1 MTHILEV
8 LTHKMEGQPPK
19 TICIS
24 INVYYG
30 RYGIPLDSPTTSP
43 FEGARFSR
51 KMLLS
56 IAQTNPSLKKWPIQ
70 GATTAVGT
78 KQVVGTSQRMPWDFG
93 FRSWCWCKTF
103 VFSIQFSVR
112 KQRTWSEDLL
122 FSIWEVLSI
131 SNLNMLNIQRCIQVY
146 EHWALLEEDWHG
158 DSAIVRKLSNAMG
171 SHEMKEGF
179 SKLGSFADF
188 QKLLSP
194 GKTVKRRGKEGFW
207 ETVFFC
213 ANCGK
218 PHPNSRTLWCS
229 IWGFQLAEEKE
240 RP

>member
-1 MTHILEV
+1 
-8 LTHKMEGQPPK
+8 
-19 TICIS
+19 
-24 INVYYG
+24 
-30 RYGIPLDSPTTSP
+30 
-43 FEGARFSR
+43 
-51 KMLLS
+51 MLLS

-103 VFSIQFSVR
+103 VFFHQFSVR
-112 KQRTWSEDLL
+112 KQQSWSEDLL

-146 EHWALLEEDWHG
+146 EHWALVEEDWHGHG

-188 QKLLSP
+188 QKLLSKKKKP
-194 GKTVKRRGKEGFW
+194 GKYG
-207 ETVFFC
+207 
-213 ANCGK
+213 
-218 PHPNSRTLWCS
+218 
-229 IWGFQLAEEKE
+229 EKKV
-240 RP
+240 

>member
-1 MTHILEV
+1 MTDSGSNHSGGDETSRWD
-8 LTHKMEGQPPK
+8 LTADA
-19 TICIS
+19 
-24 INVYYG
+24 
-30 RYGIPLDSPTTSP
+30 L
-43 FEGARFSR
+43 RFRVSQL
-51 KMLLS
+51 MLV
-56 IAQTNPSLKKWPIQ
+56 QD
-70 GATTAVGT
+70 V
-78 KQVVGTSQRMPWDFG
+78 RF
-93 FRSWCWCKTF
+93 FH
-103 VFSIQFSVR
+103 QFSVR